1 MEEKTLYDYL
11 LRVQSE
17 IGAIQKSSENNYY
30 KSSYFDI
37 NDLLQEVK
45 PILTK
50 YGLVLTQPLTT
61 KDGRMY
67 VSSVISNGVEVVE
80 STLVLPDIV
89 KPQELGSCITYFR
102 RYTLVSLLALQAED
116 DDGNATKE
124 ATQKGLDRHIN
135 AIIKSGD
142 VKKAKRYMKEYKLYN
157 DPTIG
162 LWKDSKYE
170 SCLERFPIID
180 GREDKITPLNEE
192 D

>member
-67 VSSVISNGVEVVE
+67 VSSVISNGVEDVE
-80 STLVLPDIV
+80 STLILPDIV
-89 KPQELGSCITYFR
+89 KPQELGSCITYYR

-116 DDGNATKE
+116 DDGNATKD

-135 AIIKSGD
+135 AIIKSGELQ
-142 VKKAKRYMKEYKLYN
+142 KAKRYMKEYKL
-157 DPTIG
+157 
-162 LWKDSKYE
+162 
-170 SCLERFPIID
+170 
-180 GREDKITPLNEE
+180 TPPQEKKLKEFFNL
-192 D
+192 

>member
-80 STLVLPDIV
+80 
-89 KPQELGSCITYFR
+89 
-102 RYTLVSLLALQAED
+102 
-116 DDGNATKE
+116 
-124 ATQKGLDRHIN
+124 
-135 AIIKSGD
+135 
-142 VKKAKRYMKEYKLYN
+142 
-157 DPTIG
+157 
-162 LWKDSKYE
+162 
-170 SCLERFPIID
+170 
-180 GREDKITPLNEE
+180 
-192 D
+192 

>member
-67 VSSVISNGVEVVE
+67 VSSVISNGVEDVE
-80 STLVLPDIV
+80 STLILPDIV
-89 KPQELGSCITYFR
+89 KPQELGSCITYYR

-116 DDGNATKE
+116 DDGNATKD
-124 ATQKGLDRHIN
+124 ALQKGLDRHIN
-135 AIIKSGD
+135 AIIKSGEL
-142 VKKAKRYMKEYKLYN
+142 KKAKRYMKEYKL
-157 DPTIG
+157 
-162 LWKDSKYE
+162 
-170 SCLERFPIID
+170 
-180 GREDKITPLNEE
+180 TPPQEKKLKEFFNL
-192 D
+192 

>member
-30 KSSYFDI
+30 KSSYLYI
-37 NDLLQEVK
+37 NDLLQDVK

-102 RYTLVSLLALQAED
+102 RYTLVSLLALQAVD
-116 DDGNATKE
+116 DDANLASNKLVEKTKSKLTLNSE
-124 ATQKGLDRHIN
+124 AYDRAKDYIKNKGGSIEN
-135 AIIKSGD
+135 IK
-142 VKKAKRYMKEYKLYN
+142 VKY
-157 DPTIG
+157 
-162 LWKDSKYE
+162 
-170 SCLERFPIID
+170 IID
-180 GREDKITPLNEE
+180 KEVEQKLLN
-192 D
+192 